1 MGTITRNRRATRPVA
16 ATHSA
21 VTLRARAS
29 RERVTHRALATL
41 RTMAVPAGIGAVALT
56 VLAAPAAATATQV
69 GAEPGPSF
77 GSATNYGTGCSYV
90 INGYVDDPST
100 PVVFYDNGIQFAVAE
115 PTGAH
120 ATGRWTPATPGRTA
134 SPSFST
140 RPLVRTSF
148 PGSTSPW
155 APACPPAPAATSSS
169 ESGWFSVRCG
179 SRPNPC
185 RDDGGEAV
193 SKVTGWRPPDGRV
206 RVVWFRGRGFSRGEG
221 KRLRRRGW
229 RLCGRSR
236 PGRCGCG
243 GPAGRRC
250 PTRPRGWWRR
260 RIRLR

>member
-120 ATGRWTPATPGRTA
+120 ATGRWTPATPGAHRITIVQHTA
-134 SPSFST
+134 
-140 RPLVRTSF
+140 
-148 PGSTSPW
+148 PGEDVIPW
-155 APACPPAPAATSSS
+155 LDLTVGTGLPTG
-169 ESGWFSVRCG
+169 SGCNVF
-179 SRPNPC
+179 
-185 RDDGGEAV
+185 
-193 SKVTGWRPPDGRV
+193 
-206 RVVWFRGRGFSRGEG
+206 F
-221 KRLRRRGW
+221 
-229 RLCGRSR
+229 
-236 PGRCGCG
+236 
-243 GPAGRRC
+243 
-250 PTRPRGWWRR
+250 
-260 RIRLR
+260 